1 EDKLMA
7 AAAAGN
13 PTLYSFDDRNI
24 RWYKLGD
31 FEHFVFAMLDVDAP
45 LKIVDFILKFPPNQ
59 QIFLHRHLALTNTLV
74 VQGEHRLYEPN
85 GRLKEVRGVGSYTS
99 TPPGEPHREGA
110 GDEGGVIFYS
120 VRGKDGV
127 LFEVL
132 DDDLQVVGTLGMD
145 DFVTALKEQRKA

>member
-1 EDKLMA
+1 MA
-7 AAAAGN
+7 TAIASGVS
-13 PTLYSFDDRNI
+13 PYRFDDRNI

-31 FEHFVFAMLDVDAP
+31 FEHFVFAMLEVDVP
-45 LKIVDFILKFPPNQ
+45 RQIVDFILKFPPNQ

-74 VQGEHRLYEPN
+74 VQGEHRLYEPS
-85 GRLKEVRGVGSYTS
+85 GALKEVRPVGSYTS

-110 GDEGGVIFYS
+110 GDEGGVVFYS

-132 DDDLQVVGTLGMD
+132 DDDLCVVGTLSMD
-145 DFVTALKEQRKA
+145 DFVTALHEQKHG